1 MVHTLWRTTLDAR
14 VNVVHTDLKVG
25 SHVPAQ
31 SLGRTVMLESVVC
44 II

>member
-1 MVHTLWRTTLDAR
+1 MLVFLRWD
-14 VNVVHTDLKVG
+14 VVHTDLKVG